1 MICNEVYRGVI
12 VWNRVGKIRNPQ
24 TGRKVPRVNPRSE
37 WQWIE
42 APHLRIVPEELWQ
55 ETAARL
61 AKARNAN
68 CGWGRACRL
77 VAFCRASC
85 AVARAAQAWSRPARS
100 AAGRWR
106 GAPAR

>member
-37 WQWIE
+37 WQRIE

-68 CGWGRACRL
+68 CGWKGVPPR
-77 VAFCRASC
+77 
-85 AVARAAQAWSRPARS
+85 RS
-100 AAGRWR
+100 ASNAASIAIGSTSCNNSRAKTASW
-106 GAPAR
+106 